1 MPAAGFQPALA
12 APRTSMRL
20 PSAITA
26 ILQEPP
32 PSMVFELSEA
42 GISVARLTAK
52 TELDFRPLRPGVLAI
67 TPLKDNVVMPDE
79 LSIAVREIAPQNGS
93 RKRRDVALILPDYSS
108 RVAVLDFDSFPS
120 DTKEQLSLI
129 RFRIKKSVPFDVETA
144 AISYFVQPAEGK
156 KFDVVV
162 VVAPLEVVSRYEAPF
177 RAAGMNPGLV
187 TTSSLASLN
196 LVEDGGITVVAK
208 ITGRVLTVMV
218 LQDTRLKLVR
228 CLEVHANDV
237 AEIAA
242 DLYPTFVYIEDHI
255 GAKAERL
262 LLCGFAERMEE
273 ARQRFQNELG
283 VEVQPVRS
291 PLSPPGENNAGLLG
305 YLRSVARD
313 N

>member
-1 MPAAGFQPALA
+1 MKIPTPIA
-12 APRTSMRL
+12 
-20 PSAITA
+20 A

-32 PSMVFELSEA
+32 PSMVFEISEA
-42 GISVARLTAK
+42 GITVARLSGK
-52 TELDFRPLRPGVLAI
+52 TELAFRPLKPGVLSI
-67 TPLKDNVVMPDE
+67 TPLKDNVILPDE
-79 LSIAVREIAPQNGS
+79 LSIAVREIAPQNG
-93 RKRRDVALILPDYSS
+93 KRRDVALILPDYST
-108 RVAVLDFDSFPS
+108 RIAVLDFDSFPS

-129 RFRIKKSVPFDVETA
+129 RFRIKKSVPFDVESA

-162 VVAPLEVVSRYEAPF
+162 VVAPLEVISRYEAPF

-208 ITGRVLTVMV
+208 ITGRVLSVMV
-218 LQDTRLKLVR
+218 LRNGRLKLVR

-242 DLYPTFVYIEDHI
+242 DLYPTFVYIEDNI
-255 GAKAERL
+255 GAKADRL
-262 LLCGFAERMEE
+262 LLCGFADHMEA
-273 ARQRFQNELG
+273 AREQFQVELN

-291 PLSPPGENNAGLLG
+291 PLAQPGENNAGLLG

>member
-1 MPAAGFQPALA
+1 MNI
-12 APRTSMRL
+12 PR
-20 PSAITA
+20 PIAA
-26 ILQEPP
+26 ILREPP
-32 PSMVFELSEA
+32 PSMAFELSEA
-42 GISVARLTAK
+42 GISMARLGAA
-52 TELDFRPLRPGVLAI
+52 TEMEFRPLKPGVLAI
-67 TPLKDNVVMPDE
+67 TPLKDNVMLPDE
-79 LSIAVREIAPQNGS
+79 LSLAVRELVPANGS

-108 RVAVLDFDSFPS
+108 RIAVLDFDSFPS
-120 DTKEQLSLI
+120 DAKEQLSLI
-129 RFRIKKSVPFDVETA
+129 RFRIRKSVPFDVETA

-156 KFDVVV
+156 KLDVVV
-162 VVAPLEVVSRYEAPF
+162 VLAPLEVVSRYEAPF

-187 TTSSLASLN
+187 TVSALAALN

-218 LQDTRLKLVR
+218 LVNGRLKLAR
-228 CLEVHANDV
+228 CLEVHSSDV

-242 DLYPTFVYIEDHI
+242 DLYPTFVYIEDQI

-262 LLCGFAERMEE
+262 LLCGFAGQTE
-273 ARQRFQNELG
+273 AARRRFQAELD

-291 PLSPPGENNAGLLG
+291 PLATPGEYDAGLLG

>member
-1 MPAAGFQPALA
+1 MRIPAPIA
-12 APRTSMRL
+12 
-20 PSAITA
+20 A

-32 PSMVFELSEA
+32 PSMAFEISEA
-42 GISVARLTAK
+42 GISVARLSGR
-52 TELDFRPLRPGVLAI
+52 TELDFHPLKPGVLAI
-67 TPLKDNVVMPDE
+67 TPLKDNVLLPDE
-79 LSIAVREIAPQNGS
+79 LSLAVRALAPQNGKS
-93 RKRRDVALILPDYSS
+93 KRRDVALILPDYST
-108 RVAVLDFDSFPS
+108 RIAVLDFDSFPS

-129 RFRIKKSVPFDVETA
+129 RFRIRKSVPFDVESA
-144 AISYFVQPAEGK
+144 ALGYFVPPAEGK

-162 VVAPLEVVSRYEAPF
+162 VVAPLEVISRYEAPF

-208 ITGRVLTVMV
+208 VTGHVLTVMV
-218 LQDTRLKLVR
+218 LRNGRLKLVR

-242 DLYPTFVYIEDHI
+242 DLYPTFVYIEDNI
-255 GAKAERL
+255 GAKADRL
-262 LLCGFAERMEE
+262 LLCGFAERTED
-273 ARQRFQNELG
+273 ARRQFQSELG
-283 VEVQPVRS
+283 VDVQPVRS
-291 PLSPPGENNAGLLG
+291 PLAPPGENNAGLLG

>member
-1 MPAAGFQPALA
+1 MRFPAPIA
-12 APRTSMRL
+12 
-20 PSAITA
+20 A

-42 GISVARLTAK
+42 GISLARLNAK
-52 TELDFRPLRPGVLAI
+52 TELDFRPLKPGVLAI

-79 LSIAVREIAPQNGS
+79 LSLAVRELAPLNGN

-108 RVAVLDFDSFPS
+108 RIAVLDFDSFPS

-129 RFRIKKSVPFDVETA
+129 RFRIKKSVPFDVESA

-162 VVAPLEVVSRYEAPF
+162 VVAPLEVISRYEAPF

-187 TTSSLASLN
+187 TTSSLAALN
-196 LVEDGGITVVAK
+196 LVENGGITVVAK

-218 LQDTRLKLVR
+218 LRNGHLKLVR

-242 DLYPTFVYIEDHI
+242 DLYPTFVYIEDNI

-262 LLCGFAERMEE
+262 LLCGFGDRMEY
-273 ARQRFQNELG
+273 ARQQFQHELN
-283 VEVQPVRS
+283 VEVEPSVRRWR
-291 PLSPPGENNAGLLG
+291 PPAKITPA
-305 YLRSVARD
+305 SSAI
-313 N
+313 

>member
-1 MPAAGFQPALA
+1 
-12 APRTSMRL
+12 MRL
-20 PSAITA
+20 PAPISA

-42 GISVARLTAK
+42 GISMARLTAK

-67 TPLKDNVVMPDE
+67 TPLKDNIMPDE
-79 LSIAVREIAPQNGS
+79 LSIAVREMAPPNGN

-108 RVAVLDFDSFPS
+108 RIAVLDFDNFPS

-129 RFRIKKSVPFDVETA
+129 RFRIKKSVPFDVESA
-144 AISYFVQPAEGK
+144 AISYFVQTAEGK

-162 VVAPLEVVSRYEAPF
+162 VVAPLEVISRYEAPF

-187 TTSSLASLN
+187 TTSSLVSLN

-218 LQDTRLKLVR
+218 LQNGRLKLVR

-242 DLYPTFVYIEDHI
+242 DLYPTFVYIEDNI

-262 LLCGFAERMEE
+262 LLCGFAERMEA
-273 ARQRFQNELG
+273 ARQQFQNELG
-283 VEVQPVRS
+283 VEVHPVRS